1 MNTHAALQ
9 QTRIVYII
17 VHCYVLCRH
26 EQLKVVKGDAYD
38 IDTFEAEMSG
48 KDAVLSCLGSKSIG
62 PFATTTLYSDT
73 VKVIFDAMKR

>member
-1 MNTHAALQ
+1 
-9 QTRIVYII
+9 
-17 VHCYVLCRH
+17 
-26 EQLKVVKGDAYD
+26 LKVVKGDAYD

-48 KDAVLSCLGSKSIG
+48 KDAVLSCLGSTSIG

>member
-1 MNTHAALQ
+1 LL
-9 QTRIVYII
+9 
-17 VHCYVLCRH
+17 YVLSRH

-48 KDAVLSCLGSKSIG
+48 KDAVLSCLGSTSIG